1 MRLLLILSLSIIL
14 TAACNTDEDPIVANL
29 ATLMDNATNSP
40 SKDSYNAYFN
50 AVNDFLVNNKD
61 DKQTIKPILEQA
73 SKFATDQSQH
83 GKAIG
88 YLTAL
93 IKTTQKDCQ
102 SDPATVLT
110 LAQSMRSLNKT
121 HAASVIYSNYKE
133 KNPSAAKDDN
143 LERLLTDL
151 SQSPTRYI
159 DTIFEQVFRNPD
171 QFGLNRSAALQ
182 FVDVAEAQALSDP
195 CNPKSPDYL
204 YRAGEIARSIRTL
217 PKALGIYD
225 WILEEYPDF
234 IKTPTVYFL
243 KGFILENNV
252 EDKDGARKMYRQFV
266 DKYPDH
272 EMADDARFLL
282 ENLDKS
288 DEQIL
293 EILEE
298 KQKEKAAQNQ

>member
-1 MRLLLILSLSIIL
+1 MR
-14 TAACNTDEDPIVANL
+14 
-29 ATLMDNATNSP
+29 
-40 SKDSYNAYFN
+40 Y
-50 AVNDFLVNNKD
+50 
-61 DKQTIKPILEQA
+61 
-73 SKFATDQSQH
+73 
-83 GKAIG
+83 
-88 YLTAL
+88 
-93 IKTTQKDCQ
+93 
-102 SDPATVLT
+102 
-110 LAQSMRSLNKT
+110 RS
-121 HAASVIYSNYKE
+121 
-133 KNPSAAKDDN
+133 KDDN

-252 EDKDGARKMYRQFV
+252 EDKDGARQMYRQFI

-272 EMADDARFLL
+272 EMADGARFLL

-298 KQKEKAAQNQ
+298 KQKQKAAQNQ

>member
-1 MRLLLILSLSIIL
+1 MRLLLILSLSTVIIL
-14 TAACNTDEDPIVANL
+14 ACNTDENSITSKL
-29 ATLMDNATNSP
+29 GTLMENATNSP

-50 AVNDFLVNNKD
+50 AVNDFLVQNKD
-61 DKQTIKPILEQA
+61 DSQTIKPILEQA
-73 SKFATDQSQH
+73 SQFAVDQSQH

-88 YLTAL
+88 YLTPL

-102 SDPATVLT
+102 SDPTTVLT
-110 LAQSMRSLNKT
+110 LAKSMQSLNKI
-121 HAASVIYSNYKE
+121 HAASVIYSNYKV

-143 LERLLTDL
+143 LERILSDL

-159 DTIFEQVFRNPD
+159 DTIFEQVFRDTD
-171 QFGLNRSAALQ
+171 QFGMNRSAALQ

-204 YRAGEIARSIRTL
+204 YRAGEIARSLRTL
-217 PKALGIYD
+217 PKALSIYD

-234 IKTPTVYFL
+234 SKTPTVYFL
-243 KGFILENNV
+243 KGFILENNAD
-252 EDKDGARKMYRQFV
+252 DKEGARKMYKEFI
-266 DKYPDH
+266 DKYPNHD
-272 EMADDARFLL
+272 MADDVGFLL

-298 KQKEKAAQNQ
+298 KQKQKAAQNQ